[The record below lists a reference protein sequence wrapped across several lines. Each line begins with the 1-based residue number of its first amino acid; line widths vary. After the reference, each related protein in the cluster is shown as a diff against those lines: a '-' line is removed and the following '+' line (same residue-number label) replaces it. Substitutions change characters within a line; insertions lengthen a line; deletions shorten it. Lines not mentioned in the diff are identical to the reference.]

1 VSTQFA
7 DVVKHA
13 KFQLNQ
19 FGVTDPKV
27 AKNSHLYWRES
38 WGRPIAVTTVA
49 YCFHAIYGEL

>member
-27 AKNSHLYWRES
+27 AKNSHLHWRES
-38 WGRPIAVTTVA
+38 WGIAVTTVA
-49 YCFHAIYGEL
+49 YCLHAIHGEL